1 MRIKI
6 EKAIVFDRIPGGKH
20 GWFPPIFSII
30 ALVPDTIY
38 KETFYVFLAGNMKKF
53 SFSIK
58 EFPESGLFMDDIV
71 NLELIKTINPHQ
83 YLNNSILKKTTERI
97 KWKKVN

>member
-1 MRIKI
+1 
-6 EKAIVFDRIPGGKH
+6 
-20 GWFPPIFSII
+20 
-30 ALVPDTIY
+30 
-38 KETFYVFLAGNMKKF
+38 MKKF